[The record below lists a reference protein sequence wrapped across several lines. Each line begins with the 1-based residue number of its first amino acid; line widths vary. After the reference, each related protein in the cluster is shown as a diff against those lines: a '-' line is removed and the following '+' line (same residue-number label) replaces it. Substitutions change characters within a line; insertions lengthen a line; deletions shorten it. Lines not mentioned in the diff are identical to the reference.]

1 MMAKLNTIEGIGET
15 HETTLEAAG
24 ITSVEALLSA
34 CATKKGRVD
43 LAEATGIS
51 EKLIL
56 RWANRADLMRIKGV
70 GEEYSDLLE
79 AAGVDTVPELAMR
92 KPENLFKKMLEVN
105 EEKSLVRK
113 LPTHAQVESWV
124 KQAADLPR
132 VLTY

>member
-24 ITSVEALLSA
+24 IKSVEALLSA

-56 RWANRADLMRIKGV
+56 KWANRADLMRIKGV